1 MMNEKQDPPLSYLQ
15 VIPGRCKDTQTKSE
29 RWKKIFYTNSNKKI
43 TEVAIQ
49 IPDKIYFVKNYCKR

>member
-29 RWKKIFYTNSNKKI
+29 REIKKGTAYWYQEKYSKK
-43 TEVAIQ
+43 
-49 IPDKIYFVKNYCKR
+49 K

>member
-1 MMNEKQDPPLSYLQ
+1 MIYFYAAYKKFRS
-15 VIPGRCKDTQTKSE
+15 KDTQIESE